1 MFLAIETTYLS
12 NAHDVNAVEDTV
24 ACVISFYNDMN
35 DIISSVN
42 KV

>member
-12 NAHDVNAVEDTV
+12 NANDVNAVVNTE
-24 ACVISFYNDMN
+24 ACVKSFYNDMN
-35 DIISSVN
+35 DIISSIK